1 VRSSAGS
8 GCSELAFELVLAAV
22 AEEKFSDIPN
32 PDALKQFA
40 RKLLAQSGL
49 SGVPTTTWPW

>member
-8 GCSELAFELVLAAV
+8 GCSDLAFELVLAAV

-32 PDALKQFA
+32 PDALKQVA

-49 SGVPTTTWPW
+49 NGIPATA

>member
-49 SGVPTTTWPW
+49 SGVPTTT